1 MLDMPYIALV
11 VIVAV
16 VVYKVDGKVE
26 GQKREVAVAAAA
38 ATGETEATWRS
49 GLSTQNMMDVS
60 L

>member
-1 MLDMPYIALV
+1 MLDVPYIVLV

-38 ATGETEATWRS
+38 TGETEATWRS
-49 GLSTQNMMDVS
+49 GLSAQNMLDVS